1 MARITLPELNQLLT
15 AFKFGADINAANTRK
30 NVYRK
35 ANFTGAN
42 KPAIYGEDQE
52 FTSLLKVGPVLD
64 DVIDGIS
71 ALEQQVKDIHRFI
84 EGQLGRDSGVVDL
97 PPTLQLKLDDGRFI
111 DAIVFDGSTT
121 TAKIDTIIPDSTL
134 NVTGPVSI
142 GGVNVIDAQGKW
154 IGSPTGLIGPTGPKG
169 ATGATGPE
177 GPQGIQGPQGPI
189 GATGPEGPQGIQGD
203 IGPQGPA
210 GTIAD
215 PSIYPVES
223 PEIGD
228 TVFAEREGIGI
239 RIPVNGTTWE
249 AIKGLSWD
257 FLVAK
262 WSVEP
267 TELATIA
274 SGVVWEYTLES
285 TTRYRLVPTP
295 YDPTQ
300 DAFYEDF
307 DGTNLTNL
315 ITTRG

>member
-1 MARITLPELNQLLT
+1 MAKNLGRVVGKSAYEIWLDE
-15 AFKFGADINAANTRK
+15 GNTG
-30 NVYRK
+30 
-35 ANFTGAN
+35 T
-42 KPAIYGEDQE
+42 
-52 FTSLLKVGPVLD
+52 
-64 DVIDGIS
+64 
-71 ALEQQVKDIHRFI
+71 EQQ
-84 EGQLGRDSGVVDL
+84 
-97 PPTLQLKLDDGRFI
+97 FI
-111 DAIVFDGSTT
+111 DSLQGS
-121 TAKIDTIIPDSTL
+121 
-134 NVTGPVSI
+134 
-142 GGVNVIDAQGKW
+142 QG
-154 IGSPTGLIGPTGPKG
+154 S
-169 ATGATGPE
+169 
-177 GPQGIQGPQGPI
+177 
-189 GATGPEGPQGIQGD
+189 QGIQGD
-203 IGPQGPA
+203 EGPQGPA

-239 RIPVNGTTWE
+239 RIPVNVTTWE
-249 AIKGLSWD
+249 AIKGLSWN

-295 YDPTQ
+295 YSPTQ